1 MKSMGFTHDSE
12 VGSELGRGHA
22 LERDL
27 VDRAEERVGI
37 DTVARREILVDLAG
51 GLGTLEL
58 LAVEQLRLEDREGLA
73 SLDKGLG
80 TLAVTATK
88 AWRSVVSPY
97 VQVVIR
103 SAIPALVSVKVSG
116 LTFWKNSS
124 ENFFISIRPMRI
136 MAAKVSQWKRTLGVV
151 TPAETIAEAGADG
164 NDILEGTAERDT
176 SNIVDHADA
185 EVVGVKEL
193 DVGQGKLALVG
204 AVADGGLRELVA
216 GDCCEQKKVT
226 YPRWRCWH
234 R

>member
-1 MKSMGFTHDSE
+1 MGFTHDLE
-12 VGSELGRGHA
+12 VGSELSRGHA

-27 VDRAEERVGI
+27 VDRAEERVRI
-37 DTVARREILVDLAG
+37 DAVARREVLEDLAG

-80 TLAVTATK
+80 TLAVAATK
-88 AWRSVVSPY
+88 AWRSVVSSY

-103 SAIPALVSVKVSG
+103 SAMPALVSVKVSG
-116 LTFWKNSS
+116 LTLSKNSS

-136 MAAKVSQWKRTLGVV
+136 MAAKVSQRKRTLGVV
-151 TPAETIAEAGADG
+151 TPAEAVAEAGADG
-164 NDILEGTAERDT
+164 DDVLEGTAQRDT
-176 SNIVDHADA
+176 GDIVDHADA
-185 EVVGVKEL
+185 EVLGVKEL

-204 AVADGGLRELVA
+204 AVTDGGLREFVA
-216 GDCCEQKKVT
+216 GDCCERKTT

>member
-1 MKSMGFTHDSE
+1 MGFTHDLE
-12 VGSELGRGHA
+12 VGSELSRGHA

-37 DTVARREILVDLAG
+37 DTVARREVLEDLAG
-51 GLGTLEL
+51 GLGALEL

-80 TLAVTATK
+80 TLAVAATK

-164 NDILEGTAERDT
+164 NDVLEGTAERDT
-176 SNIVDHADA
+176 GNIVDHADA

-216 GDCCEQKKVT
+216 GDCCERKTT